1 MWSKEKG
8 GYDMKLRVFP
18 CKGLRGAC
26 RVPGDKSISHRAALL
41 GAIAHGETEIINFL
55 QGADCRST
63 LNCLR
68 GLGVEIVEEK
78 DLVRIRGKGLHG
90 LEEPSIVLDAGNSG
104 TTIRL
109 LLGILA
115 GQDFFA
121 VVTGDESLRRRP
133 MARVIKP
140 LREMGAQIWGRK
152 RDNLAPL
159 AVKGT
164 SELKPIAYTMPVAS
178 AQVKSAVLL
187 AGLYAE
193 GVTEVTQPVSCRDHT
208 ERMLETFGADI
219 EKNQSAIRV
228 AGGKELRAQKIRVPG
243 DISAASFL
251 LVAGSVVP
259 DSDII
264 IQDVGVNP
272 TRTGILDV
280 LEMMGAN
287 ISVFNERTWNGEPVA
302 DIRVQSAPLR
312 GVKIGGDLIPRV
324 IDEIPIIAVAAA
336 VAEGVTEINDAAELR
351 VKETDRIRAIASE
364 YKKLGILVE
373 EKDDGLVIQG
383 SACLKNIS
391 SVDSWGDHRIAM
403 ALAVAGLIASSGITI
418 DSADCIDVSFPNF
431 HEVLGELGAKLEYWP
446 DDEMVC

>member
-1 MWSKEKG
+1 
-8 GYDMKLRVFP
+8 MKLRVSP
-18 CKGLRGAC
+18 CKGLRGTC
-26 RVPGDKSISHRAALL
+26 KVPGDKSISHRAALL
-41 GAIAHGETEIINFL
+41 GAIADGETEIANFL

-68 GLGVEIVEEK
+68 ALGVEIIEEK
-78 DLVRIRGKGLHG
+78 DVVRVRGKGLHG

-115 GQDFFA
+115 AQDFFA
-121 VVTGDESLRRRP
+121 VITGDDSLRRRP

-140 LREMGAQIWGRK
+140 LREMGAQVWGRNH
-152 RDNLAPL
+152 DNLAPL

-164 SELKPIAYTMPVAS
+164 SKLKPIAYTMPVAS

-219 EKNQSAIRV
+219 ETNQLTIRV
-228 AGGKELRAQKIRVPG
+228 AGKKELRAQKIRVPG

-259 DSDII
+259 DSDIVI
-264 IQDVGVNP
+264 EDVGVNP

-302 DIRVQSAPLR
+302 DLRVQSASLK
-312 GVKIGGDLIPRV
+312 GVKIGGELIPRV

-336 VAEGVTEINDAAELR
+336 VAEGTTEICDAAELR

-364 YKKLGILVE
+364 FRKLGVLVE
-373 EKDDGLVIQG
+373 EKSDGLIIQG
-383 SACLKNIS
+383 RNCLKNKTNSI
-391 SVDSWGDHRIAM
+391 DSWGDHRIAM
-403 ALAVAGLIASSGITI
+403 ALAVAGLVASSDVTI
-418 DSADCIDVSFPNF
+418 EDAGCIGVSFPNF
-431 HEVLGELGAKLEYWP
+431 HEILSKLGAELEYWP
-446 DDEMVC
+446 GDEIVC

>member
-1 MWSKEKG
+1 MVKGKG
-8 GYDMKLRVFP
+8 GYEIVKKLRVFP
-18 CKGLRGAC
+18 CKGLRGTC

-41 GAIAHGETEIINFL
+41 GAIAQGETEIINFL

-63 LNCLR
+63 LSCLR
-68 GLGVEIVEEK
+68 GLGVEIKEER
-78 DLVRIRGKGLHG
+78 DLVRVRGKGLHG
-90 LEEPSIVLDAGNSG
+90 LEEPSAVLDAGNSG

-115 GQDFFA
+115 AQDFFA

-133 MARVIKP
+133 MGRVIKP

-152 RDNLAPL
+152 HDNLAPL
-159 AVKGT
+159 AIKGT
-164 SELKPIAYTMPVAS
+164 SKLRPIAYTMPVAS
-178 AQVKSAVLL
+178 AQVKSAILL
-187 AGLYAE
+187 AGLYAD
-193 GVTEVTQPVSCRDHT
+193 GVTEVIQPVSCRDHT
-208 ERMLETFGADI
+208 ERMLEAFGADI
-219 EKNQSAIRV
+219 EKNRLAIRV
-228 AGGKELRAQKIRVPG
+228 VGGKELRAQKIRVPG

-259 DSDII
+259 DSDIV

-287 ISVFNERTWNGEPVA
+287 ISVFNERNWNGEPVA
-302 DIRVQSAPLR
+302 DIRVQSASLR
-312 GVKIGGDLIPRV
+312 GVRIGGELIPRV

-336 VAEGVTEINDAAELR
+336 VAEGTTEISDAAELR

-364 YKKLGILVE
+364 YKKLGVFVE
-373 EKDDGLVIQG
+373 EKDDGLVIKG
-383 SACLKNIS
+383 CKHLKNIA

-403 ALAVAGLIASSGITI
+403 ALAVAGMVASRDVTI
-418 DSADCIDVSFPNF
+418 DGADCIGVSFPNF
-431 HEVLGELGAKLEYWP
+431 HEVLNRLGAKIEYWP
-446 DDEMVC
+446 GD